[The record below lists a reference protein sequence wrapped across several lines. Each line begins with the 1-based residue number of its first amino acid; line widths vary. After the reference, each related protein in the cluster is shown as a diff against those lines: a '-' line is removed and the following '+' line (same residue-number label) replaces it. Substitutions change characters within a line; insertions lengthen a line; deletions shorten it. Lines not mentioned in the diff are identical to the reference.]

1 MKTGKISIIILI
13 LCLSQAYA
21 ADIQISATVD
31 RSAVALNQ
39 TFTYTI
45 ELSGDKLSS
54 IKANP
59 NFPNIEEFAVF
70 MGSSGTTQNVQIVNG
85 KMNVSKSI
93 SGSYMAG
100 KAGKFTIPPAE
111 IEYNGTVYKS
121 NTISLE
127 ILAQAAQPRATQ
139 PNQRSNQPSAQ
150 ASLEDNIFLRVFV
163 DKKKAYVNEPVV
175 VTYKIYT
182 AVTITSYAMSK
193 APETEGFWVEDF
205 PMGEQPKTRRE
216 MYKGRE
222 FLVAEIKKMALF
234 PTDAGIKKIGPMQID
249 CDVRVQSRRR
259 SIFDSFFDDPFF
271 GRSVRHSVAA
281 PPVQVDVQ
289 PLPVAGKPADFSGA
303 VGQYSLRS
311 SVDKTSVK
319 TNDAIALKVVLSG
332 TGNIKMLPEPRIDI
346 PPDFEKY
353 DPKVSQQIKR
363 TGSSITGSKTYE
375 YVLIPR
381 FPGIQKI
388 KPVSFNYFN
397 TKSKSYERLL
407 TKEIVIDVA
416 KGDEDMIVVGS
427 GLSKEEVKLLGSD
440 IRFIQTAVPAF
451 SKRGRYLY
459 NSPLY
464 LMLLVLPL
472 VILGAVVYYRSY
484 QDRLSENVAYARNRK
499 ANSLAMRRL
508 KKAKRVLS
516 ENTQKAFYAETSKA
530 LLGFLADKFN
540 ISAAGIVT
548 DQVEELMK
556 QNGIEEN
563 VISQYMECLQICD
576 YQRFAPSTSSMEQM
590 NAFYEKAKS
599 AIIAVEKII

>member
-1 MKTGKISIIILI
+1 MRITKISIVIL
-13 LCLSQAYA
+13 LSCLTQAYA

-31 RSAVALNQ
+31 RSTVALNQ
-39 TFTYTI
+39 TFKYTI

-59 NFPNIEEFAVF
+59 IFPDIEEFAVF

-100 KAGKFTIPPAE
+100 KAGKYTIPPAE
-111 IEYNGTVYKS
+111 LEFNGTVYKS
-121 NTISLE
+121 NTIDLE
-127 ILAQAAQPRATQ
+127 ILSQAAQPRTTQ
-139 PNQRSNQPSAQ
+139 PNSRSSQSSAQ
-150 ASLEDNIFLRVFV
+150 GSLEDNIFLRVFV
-163 DKKKAYVNEPVV
+163 NKKKAYVNEPVII
-175 VTYKIYT
+175 TYKIYT

-205 PMGEQPKTRRE
+205 PMGDQPKTRRE

-259 SIFDSFFDDPFF
+259 SMFDSFFDDPFF

-281 PPVQVDVQ
+281 PSVQIDVQ
-289 PLPVAGKPADFSGA
+289 PLPVVGKPADFSGA
-303 VGQYSLRS
+303 VGQYALRS
-311 SVDKTSVK
+311 SVDKTSVE
-319 TNDAIALKVVLSG
+319 TNNAIALKVVLSG

-346 PPDFEKY
+346 PPDFERY
-353 DPKVSQQIKR
+353 DPKVSQQINR
-363 TGSSITGSKTYE
+363 SGSSITGSKTYE

-388 KPVSFNYFN
+388 KPVSFNYFD
-397 TKSKSYERLL
+397 TESKTYKRLL

-416 KGDEDMIVVGS
+416 KGDEDMMVVGS

-440 IRFIQTAVPAF
+440 IHFIQTAVPAF
-451 SKRGRYLY
+451 SKRGRYVY
-459 NSPLY
+459 NSPLF

-472 VILGAVVYYRSY
+472 AILGATVYYRSY
-484 QDRLSENVAYARNRK
+484 QDKLSENVAYARNRK

-508 KKAKRVLS
+508 KKARRVLS
-516 ENTQKAFYAETSKA
+516 ESTQKAFYAETSKA

-556 QNGIEEN
+556 KNGIEET
-563 VISQYMECLQICD
+563 VISQYMECLQTCD